1 MPSNKPRFTIRTDQE
16 TLIKIA
22 QIAQKN
28 QRSATQEIVYIIK
41 KHIDDYEEKNG
52 PIDVQRIL
60 DSMITDQ

>member
-22 QIAQKN
+22 RIVQKN

-41 KHIDDYEEKNG
+41 KHIDEYEKENG
-52 PIDVQRIL
+52 PIEVKSII
-60 DSMITDQ
+60 DSMIIDH

>member
-22 QIAQKN
+22 RIAQEH
-28 QRSATQEIVYIIK
+28 QRSATQEIVHIIK
-41 KHIDDYEEKNG
+41 KHIDEYEEEKG

-60 DSMITDQ
+60 DSIKTEH

>member
-22 QIAQKN
+22 RIAQKN

-41 KHIDDYEEKNG
+41 KHIDEYEEENG
-52 PIDVQRIL
+52 PIEVQSII
-60 DSMITDQ
+60 DSMINDQ